1 MNVGALLSTER
12 IGPIIMGLGAPVL
25 VVITMAMIVLPLPTF
40 MLDLLFTFNIS
51 FALVVL
57 LVSIYTR
64 RPLDFAMFP
73 TVLLI
78 ATLMR
83 LALNIASTRIVLLEG
98 HSGGGSAGQVI
109 EAFGE
114 FVIGG
119 NYAVGIVVFAILVII
134 NFVVITKG
142 STRVSEVSARFTLD
156 AMPGKQMA
164 IDADLNAGVIDQET
178 AKLKRQEIVQ
188 EADFYGSMDGASKFV
203 RGDAI
208 AALLILAINVLG
220 GMAVGS
226 AQHGLSLGDA
236 FQTYTILSV
245 GDGLVAQIPALLL
258 ATAAGIIVTRVTAE
272 QDMGHAVVGELF
284 GNPKALMVTGVIIAT
299 LGLVPGMPHIPFL
312 LLGGAAIAGAIFSGR
327 QAVNRERE
335 AKVERK
341 VAPDETKSDDRE
353 VSWDDVQAVDPVA
366 LEVGYRLVSLVDKE
380 RSGEMLARIRG
391 LRKKLSQELGFLIP
405 AVRVRDNLQIA
416 PNAYRIL
423 LRGAV
428 VATAQ
433 VRPDKVLA
441 IDPGEVT
448 TPLPGTPDED
458 PVFGMKALWIEPG
471 QRERAQSL
479 GYTVVDPSS
488 VVATHLNR
496 VLSAHAHEL
505 LGHEEVQ
512 RLLDMLEERMP
523 KLVEELVPKSL
534 PVRALVKVLQNL
546 LRDGVPI
553 KDFAGICEAMADHAP
568 ADQSPESLTP
578 KARAAIGRLI
588 VQELNGDSEELPVM
602 SLDAGIEGILR
613 DASQVGEGKFLPIEP
628 GLAEKLRASLHA
640 SKEQR
645 EIQGQPP
652 ILLVQPAIWPAA
664 AEFVR
669 RAVPGMH
676 VLSLAEVPEDKRIRV
691 VGNVSC

>member
-1 MNVGALLSTER
+1 MNFDFINRDRLAPLM
-12 IGPIIMGLGAPVL
+12 IGLGAPLLL
-25 VVITMAMIVLPLPTF
+25 VVTMSMVVLPLPPL

-57 LVSIYTR
+57 LVSVYTR

-78 ATLMR
+78 ATLLR
-83 LALNIASTRIVLLEG
+83 LALNIASTRVVLLEG
-98 HSGGGSAGQVI
+98 HNGGGAAGQVI
-109 EAFGE
+109 QAFGE

-119 NYAVGIVVFAILVII
+119 NYAVGLVVFSILVII

-164 IDADLNAGVIDQET
+164 IDADLNAGVLDQEA

-208 AALLILAINVLG
+208 AALLILAINVIG
-220 GMAVGS
+220 GMAVGA
-226 AQHGLSLGDA
+226 AQHGLSLGQA
-236 FQTYTILSV
+236 FQTYTLLSV

-258 ATAAGIIVTRVTAE
+258 ATAAGIIVTRVSAE
-272 QDMGHAVVGELF
+272 QDMGKAVLTELF
-284 GNPKALMVTGVIIAT
+284 GNPRALMVTGVIIAM
-299 LGLVPGMPHIPFL
+299 LGLVPGMPNIPFL
-312 LLGGAAIAGAIFSGR
+312 LLGGGAIAGAWFAMRAAES
-327 QAVNRERE
+327 REQDAATEKETAE
-335 AKVERK
+335 ASQTTGEK
-341 VAPDETKSDDRE
+341 E

-366 LEVGYRLVSLVDKE
+366 LEVGYRLVALVDKE

-391 LRKKLSQELGFLIP
+391 LRKKLSQELGFLVP
-405 AVRVRDNLQIA
+405 PVRVRDNLQIS

-428 VATAQ
+428 VATAEI
-433 VRPDKVLA
+433 RPDKVLA

-448 TPLPGTPDED
+448 TPLPGTPDVD

-488 VVATHLNR
+488 VVATHLNK
-496 VLSAHAHEL
+496 VLAAHAHEL

-523 KLVEELVPKSL
+523 KLVEELIPKALSTR
-534 PVRALVKVLQNL
+534 VLVKVLQNL

-553 KDFAGICEAMADHAP
+553 TDFAGICEAMAQHAP
-568 ADQSPESLTP
+568 VDQSPEILTA
-578 KARAAIGRLI
+578 KAREAVGRLI
-588 VQELNGDSEELPVM
+588 VQELNGDNEELPVM
-602 SLDAGIEGILR
+602 TLDAEVEGVLR

-628 GLAEKLRASLHA
+628 GLAERLRAALHS

-652 ILLVQPAIWPAA
+652 ILLVQPAMWPAA
-664 AEFVR
+664 AEVVR
-669 RAVPGMH
+669 RAVPGVH